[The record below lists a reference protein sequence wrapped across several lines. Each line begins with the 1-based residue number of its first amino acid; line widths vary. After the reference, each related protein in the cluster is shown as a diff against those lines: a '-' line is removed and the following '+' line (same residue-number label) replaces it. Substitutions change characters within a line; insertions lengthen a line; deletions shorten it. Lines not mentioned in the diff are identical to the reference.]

1 MHKLTIKCTNVNKII
16 QDAADNFKKA
26 NKDAKVTA
34 DVYRAGITW
43 RAKLDISMDLLDGD
57 VLAIMNF
64 ITERR
69 RKQWEQLHKKE
80 DQHGCNDDQS
90 ESS

>member
-1 MHKLTIKCTNVNKII
+1 MHKLTIKCTNVNKIT

-80 DQHGCNDDQS
+80 DQHGSDDNQG

>member
-1 MHKLTIKCTNVNKII
+1 MHKLTIKCTNVNKIV

-80 DQHGCNDDQS
+80 DQHGRNDDQS